1 MSPVLQ
7 EDSLPTELSEK
18 PYKNMYGTNEKE
30 TKGYYFD
37 LAPKNNTV
45 NSVDFARL
53 GWNIRPRGLRLKE
66 SLTKK
71 KIERISLD

>member
-1 MSPVLQ
+1 
-7 EDSLPTELSEK
+7 
-18 PYKNMYGTNEKE
+18 MYGTNEKE

-37 LAPKNNTV
+37 LAPKNNSV

-71 KIERISLD
+71 KKERISLDWPWPGKERLRKKE